1 MKTLLIFINVLT
13 CLVVR
18 AFLKIY
24 INSLFVL
31 GSGTCALHLKN
42 GIPTQ
47 TCSVP
52 LVVKGS
58 LDYEMENEYIIWVGV
73 TDPGG
78 VTHKQFRIEVENVNE
93 RPTDILIS
101 DDRVPE
107 NSPGGTVVGEFLV
120 CTIWHCFLFNILW

>member
-1 MKTLLIFINVLT
+1 
-13 CLVVR
+13 
-18 AFLKIY
+18 
-24 INSLFVL
+24 
-31 GSGTCALHLKN
+31 
-42 GIPTQ
+42 
-47 TCSVP
+47 VP

-93 RPTDILIS
+93 RATDILIS

-107 NSPGGTVVGEFLV
+107 NSPGSTVVGEFLV
-120 CTIWHCFLFNILW
+120 CTIWHCFPFNIYSTSNILLQGSN